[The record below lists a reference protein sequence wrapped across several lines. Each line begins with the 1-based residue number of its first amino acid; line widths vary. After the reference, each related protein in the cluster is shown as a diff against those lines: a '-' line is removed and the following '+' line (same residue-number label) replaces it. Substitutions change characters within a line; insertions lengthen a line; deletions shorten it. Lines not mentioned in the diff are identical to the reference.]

1 MKKLYFMLLLIAI
14 AGTLLFA
21 ACTSPAEP
29 APAAPPAQEAAPAPA
44 QEAAPAPEEDEEDE
58 AADEAADEMLYDGVP
73 RGTGVPLVIY
83 SNSFTDEREEWLDEL
98 AGRYG
103 FVIQPVAAGGGAI
116 ADRLVAER
124 HSPIADVVFG
134 LNVFLWQRLIDYD
147 IIIPYTPVW
156 ADEIVEGL
164 NHPGG
169 YYHAL
174 VKQAILLMYDQ
185 NQLDPADAPTDWL
198 DLWMDE
204 RFHWLYQ
211 FETALT
217 GGTTRMVLA
226 GILARYID
234 PNGHLGVSDE
244 GWAHIA
250 AYYRYGYPNRGAID
264 LAAQMVDPDIPVI
277 MGQIWHAGIPMREE
291 QHGIS
296 AGWVVPA
303 VGVPFVVEGI
313 APVSGTAH
321 LEEAQRFIDW
331 FGSAYVQTLWQE
343 RFDSLPANRYALAN
357 IDAFNRTI
365 SQLPVQEVDWEFV
378 ATRIEDWAEH
388 IYLTYMP

>member
-1 MKKLYFMLLLIAI
+1 MKKIYFMLLLC
-14 AGTLLFA
+14 AGLLAFA
-21 ACTSPAEP
+21 ACNNQDTPDTTPAVDTN
-29 APAAPPAQEAAPAPA
+29 AGADVA
-44 QEAAPAPEEDEEDE
+44 EDG
-58 AADEAADEMLYDGVP
+58 LP
-73 RGTGVPLVIY
+73 RGTGTPIVIY
-83 SNSFTDEREEWLDEL
+83 SNSFTDEREEWLSEL

-103 FVIQPVAAGGGAI
+103 FEIQPVAAGGGAI

-156 ADEIVEGL
+156 ANEIVDGL

-174 VKQAILLMYDQ
+174 VKQAILLMYDR
-185 NQLDPADAPTDWL
+185 NQVSDPPSDWL
-198 DLWMDE
+198 DLWMNED
-204 RFHWLYQ
+204 FHGRYQ

-226 GILARYID
+226 GILARFLD
-234 PNGHLGVSDE
+234 PDGYLGVSDE
-244 GWAHIA
+244 GWNHIA
-250 AYYRYGYPNRGAID
+250 AYYRYGYANRGALDI
-264 LAAQMVDPDIPVI
+264 AAQMVDTDIDVV

-296 AGWVVPA
+296 AGWAVPS

-313 APVSGTAH
+313 APVRGTDN
-321 LEEAQRFIDW
+321 LDEVQRFIDW
-331 FGSAYVQTLWQE
+331 FGSAYIQTLWQE
-343 RFDSLPANRYALAN
+343 RFDSLPANRYALEN
-357 IDAFNRTI
+357 IDDFNRTI
-365 SQLPVQEVDWEFV
+365 SQLPVQDVDWEFV
-378 ATRIEDWAEH
+378 ASRIEEWAEH
-388 IYLTYMP
+388 IYLNLMP

>member
-1 MKKLYFMLLLIAI
+1 MIKKLLAMCLIITAMLILTSCGGQQTAP
-14 AGTLLFA
+14 A
-21 ACTSPAEP
+21 APAP
-29 APAAPPAQEAAPAPA
+29 APAAPAPAAPAPA
-44 QEAAPAPEEDEEDE
+44 AAAEPADDAEEEEAPA
-58 AADEAADEMLYDGVP
+58 DGLA
-73 RGTGVPLVIY
+73 RGTGIPLVIY
-83 SNSFTDEREEWLDEL
+83 SNSFTDEREEWLSEL
-98 AGRYG
+98 AGQYG
-103 FVIQPVAAGGGAI
+103 FVIQPVAAGGGAT

-124 HSPIADVVFG
+124 HNPIADLVFG

-147 IIIPYTPVW
+147 VIIPYTPVW
-156 ADEIVEGL
+156 ADEIVDGL
-164 NHPGG
+164 NHPDG

-185 NQLDPADAPTDWL
+185 NQVDPADAPSDWL
-198 DLWMDE
+198 DLWQDE
-204 RFHWLYQ
+204 RFHGRYQ

-226 GILARYID
+226 GILARFLD
-234 PNGHLGVSDE
+234 PSGHLGVSDE

-250 AYYRYGYPNRGAID
+250 AYYTHGFANTEGND
-264 LAAQMVDPDIPVI
+264 LAASMVDPNLDVV

-303 VGVPFVVEGI
+303 IGVPFVVEGI
-313 APVSGTAH
+313 AVVNGTSH
-321 LEEAQRFIDW
+321 EEEVKRFIDW
-331 FGSAYVQTLWQE
+331 FGSAPIQTMWQE

-357 IDAFNRTI
+357 IDEFNRTI
-365 SQLPVQEVDWEFV
+365 AALPIQEVDWEFV
-378 ATRIEDWAEH
+378 AAHIEAWAEH